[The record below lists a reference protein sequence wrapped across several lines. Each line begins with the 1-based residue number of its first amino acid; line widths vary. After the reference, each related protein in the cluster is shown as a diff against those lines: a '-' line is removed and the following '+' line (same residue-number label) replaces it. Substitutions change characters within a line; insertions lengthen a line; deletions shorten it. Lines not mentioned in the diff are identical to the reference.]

1 MKDNIY
7 LNEFDTYLKN
17 EKKSSESTRQSY
29 LRDLGQFLQFYRGEL
44 LSAETDDL
52 NGYIAHLRNDGRSA
66 ATVARNIASL
76 KAFYKYCFIVGC
88 IKSNPALGLATEKI
102 VQRSPEVL
110 NSREVELLLDQP
122 RCTDLKG
129 YRDKAMLELL
139 YATGI
144 RVSELIAL
152 RVADVD
158 LQNGTIL
165 CKGSKTRLIPLSP
178 SAVKAVTEYMAFIRK
193 QMVRDF
199 NEEIL
204 FVNVN
209 GAPMTR
215 QGFWKILKGYQIKAG
230 IEKNITPH
238 ILRHSFAVHLLENG
252 NDMKSVRKIM
262 GQSETAA
269 SGIYADFVRELDGK
283 PKKNYNR

>member
-76 KAFYKYCFIVGC
+76 KAFYKYCFIVGY

-215 QGFWKILKGYQIKAG
+215 QGFWKILKG
-230 IEKNITPH
+230 
-238 ILRHSFAVHLLENG
+238 
-252 NDMKSVRKIM
+252 
-262 GQSETAA
+262 
-269 SGIYADFVRELDGK
+269 
-283 PKKNYNR
+283 